1 MRRAEQL
8 RYLILA
14 AQREGNRQLT
24 ARLAEIGV
32 TPAQSEV
39 LRILAGH
46 GPMALRELGEMLV
59 CDTGASPSRIVDRLV
74 GAGLVE
80 RTASEQDRRQVRLEL
95 TKTGRDKAE
104 RVAEIEDQLY
114 DQLDRAAKGTD
125 VEAFLEF
132 LKKFTQESPAGRAFE
147 NRLAAEGRKTK

>member
-1 MRRAEQL
+1 M
-8 RYLILA
+8 
-14 AQREGNRQLT
+14 
-24 ARLAEIGV
+24 

-80 RTASEQDRRQVRLEL
+80 RAASERDRRQVRLEL

>member
-1 MRRAEQL
+1 MQL
-8 RYLILA
+8 
-14 AQREGNRQLT
+14 G
-24 ARLAEIGV
+24 EIGV

-95 TKTGRDKAE
+95 TKTGRTKAE

-125 VEAFLEF
+125 VEAFLDF
-132 LKKFTQESPAGRAFE
+132 LKNFTQESPAGRAFE